1 MGQKRGKSEA
11 GGHIPRHPVYM
22 VDRCGVDKAKTELR
36 GPGDGEAAR
45 RWKRGKFSQITDYIV
60 IAGKV
65 LINPICIYV

>member
-1 MGQKRGKSEA
+1 MKRVGR
-11 GGHIPRHPVYM
+11 IPRHPVYM

-36 GPGDGEAAR
+36 GSGDGEAAR